1 MPSRSRRPASVVAVC
16 VALGGATVPATALAA
31 RPVVWVQAGH
41 EGPREPGYRAQ
52 TGAGGGPFGS
62 EVAFNTRVAARV
74 EARLRA
80 AGVDARHTPGLVT
93 PWGAR
98 GAVFVS
104 IHFDSPG
111 GQAAVGY
118 AVSNPA
124 RGENYYRG
132 EGSAT
137 PSPTPYPG
145 SVRHR
150 RATTV
155 SPSVERRSRSL
166 ARFISRRLGAAHTPS
181 KGAGA
186 PFAGVTPRNGN
197 VRMQY
202 FYGYYRARTGARVLV
217 ECGAAGAD
225 DAFLSRSDLVAGTVA
240 GGIIDYLRRRGS
252 LPAARS

>member
-1 MPSRSRRPASVVAVC
+1 MPSHPTRAARLALAGAALALAAAPAA
-16 VALGGATVPATALAA
+16 ALAA

-41 EGPREPGYRAQ
+41 EGPREPGYRDQ
-52 TGAGGGPFGS
+52 TGASGGPFGS
-62 EVAFNTRVAARV
+62 EVAFNARVAAKV

-118 AVSNPA
+118 AVSNPS

-132 EGSAT
+132 EGSST
-137 PSPTPYPG
+137 PSPRPYAD

-150 RATTV
+150 RATYV

-166 ARFISRRLGAAHTPS
+166 ARLISRRLGAAHTAGN
-181 KGAGA
+181 GARA
-186 PFAGVTPRNGN
+186 PFAGVTPRDGN

-225 DAFLSRSDLVAGTVA
+225 DAFLSRTDTVAGTVA
-240 GGIIDYLRRRGS
+240 GGVIDYLRRGA
-252 LPAARS
+252 LPSPRA